1 MKIKNVLLLITL
13 LFSLVYGISVYY
25 ISNSQMYHVDAI
37 AINDV
42 AKTIEEEF
50 QGNNKDIN
58 MSGVI
63 NHLNYQ
69 ITLLGNTDYDR
80 QINQAIEAQETMV
93 DLYDNNQIIGKVIFP
108 NDEKEQS
115 RMKYTLTLIISL
127 AIGTTWLAMCILT
140 FLLYQR
146 IINPFRNL
154 QEFARNVAKGDLDFQ
169 LRINKNNYFGAF
181 TESFDLM
188 REELK
193 RAKQGE
199 YEANK
204 SKKELVAELS
214 HDIKTPVSTIKA
226 ICELLE
232 VKWSNSKNN
241 LNNIG
246 QDTEIKEL
254 LDISKEKMN
263 VVYNKADTID
273 QLISNMFHATLE
285 ELEMLKVEPSEEESR
300 VIERMLK
307 EVNHYEKIHLL
318 NEIPECLIL
327 CDQLRLSQVID
338 NIINN
343 SYKYAGTSIDVLF
356 SIEKEGK
363 LLKIKIKDYGP
374 GVEETELPLV
384 CQKFYRGSSD
394 KVRNES
400 GSGLG
405 LFLAKLFMEQMEGTF
420 QCYNENGFAVEI
432 GVHIA

>member
-1 MKIKNVLLLITL
+1 
-13 LFSLVYGISVYY
+13 
-25 ISNSQMYHVDAI
+25 
-37 AINDV
+37 
-42 AKTIEEEF
+42 
-50 QGNNKDIN
+50 
-58 MSGVI
+58 MSGII
-63 NHLNYQ
+63 NHMDYQ
-69 ITLLGNTDYDR
+69 ITLLSDTDYDI
-80 QINQAIEAQETMV
+80 QINQAIESRETMV
-93 DLYDNNQIIGKVIFP
+93 DLYDNNQIIGKVIFI
-108 NDEKEQS
+108 NDEKEQNH
-115 RMKYTLTLIISL
+115 MKYTLTLIVSSV
-127 AIGTTWLAMCILT
+127 IGITWLSMCILT

-146 IINPFRNL
+146 IVNPFQNM
-154 QEFARNVAKGDLDFQ
+154 QTFAKSVAKGDLDFQ

-232 VKWSNSKNN
+232 VKWSKSKSN
-241 LNNIG
+241 LNNID
-246 QDTEIKEL
+246 QDTEMKEL
-254 LDISKEKMN
+254 LDFSKEKMN

-343 SYKYAGTSIDVLF
+343 SYKYAGTNIDVLF
-356 SIEKEGK
+356 SIEKDSK
-363 LLKIKIKDYGP
+363 LLKIKIKDFGA

-394 KVRNES
+394 IVRNES

-405 LFLAKLFMEQMEGTF
+405 LFLAKLFMEQMLGTF
-420 QCYNENGFAVEI
+420 ECYNENGFVVEI
-432 GVHIA
+432 GVRIA

>member
-1 MKIKNVLLLITL
+1 
-13 LFSLVYGISVYY
+13 
-25 ISNSQMYHVDAI
+25 MYHVDAV

-50 QGNNKDIN
+50 QANHNDIN
-58 MSGVI
+58 MSGII
-63 NHLNYQ
+63 NHMDYQ
-69 ITLLGNTDYDR
+69 ITLLSDTDYDI
-80 QINQAIEAQETMV
+80 QINQAIESRETMV
-93 DLYDNNQIIGKVIFP
+93 DLYDNNQIIGKVIFI
-108 NDEKEQS
+108 NDEKEQNH
-115 RMKYTLTLIISL
+115 MKYTLTLIVSSV
-127 AIGTTWLAMCILT
+127 IGITWLSMCILT

-146 IINPFRNL
+146 IVNPFQNM
-154 QEFARNVAKGDLDFQ
+154 QTFAKSVAKGDLDFQ

-232 VKWSNSKNN
+232 VKWSKSKSN
-241 LNNIG
+241 LNNID
-246 QDTEIKEL
+246 QDTEMKEL
-254 LDISKEKMN
+254 LDFSKEKMN

-343 SYKYAGTSIDVLF
+343 SYKYAGTNIDVLF
-356 SIEKEGK
+356 SIEKDSK
-363 LLKIKIKDYGP
+363 LLKIKIKDFGA

-394 KVRNES
+394 IVRNES

-405 LFLAKLFMEQMEGTF
+405 LFLAKLFMEQMLGTF
-420 QCYNENGFAVEI
+420 ECYNENGFVVEI
-432 GVHIA
+432 GVRIA